1 MLAVS
6 LALDS
11 GNPSRGKVQPLFS
24 PPWAQFQRKEFEKN
38 SLRAYSTKDKSISAF
53 FRAPAILIERC
64 HRTQRTRRTPRLD
77 PGLPT
82 GPTIKIFGQTLWRLW
97 NVDNRFLEIG
107 PLRKAVF
114 NAIWSYLNVIENV
127 TTDSNSWSVP
137 QDEKGER
144 ERKKWER
151 QKERT

>member
-1 MLAVS
+1 MAVS

-24 PPWAQFQRKEFEKN
+24 PPRAQFQRKEFEKN

-82 GPTIKIFGQTLWRLW
+82 GPTIKIFEQNPLEALQRRQPISRDRPTSKSRL
-97 NVDNRFLEIG
+97 
-107 PLRKAVF
+107 
-114 NAIWSYLNVIENV
+114 
-127 TTDSNSWSVP
+127 
-137 QDEKGER
+137 
-144 ERKKWER
+144 
-151 QKERT
+151 